1 VSGNVE
7 GTPRVV
13 ITGLGALT
21 PLGNDHDAT
30 WRSCRDG
37 RNGIGV
43 IRQFDAGHLAT
54 RFAAEVQDFDAE
66 TMVGR
71 KEARRTSRCIQFA
84 LVAAREAAA
93 DSGLDI
99 SAMAENVGVLIA
111 SGIGGLEV
119 IERAVIALH
128 DHGPRRVS
136 PFTVPAMIADM
147 PSGMVAIDLGAK
159 GPNYAIVSACASG
172 AHAIG
177 EAAEWIRRGD
187 AVAVIAGGTEAAIT
201 NLGIAS
207 FNAMQALST
216 RNDSPETASRPF
228 DRLRDGF
235 VMGEGA
241 GVLVLEE
248 YEHALSRGARM
259 YGEVV
264 GYGATADATHITQP
278 SPDGE
283 GARRSVMGALKQA
296 GRRPDEVG
304 YINAHGTST
313 QLNDAAET
321 KAIKSA
327 FGEAARTVP
336 MSSTKSMHGHL
347 LGAAGAVEAVITV
360 LALRD
365 QFAPPTINLEETDPE
380 CDLDYVPGR
389 GRSMTADLALSTS
402 FGFGGH
408 NACLA
413 FATLESSGAPEG
425 NR

>member
-1 VSGNVE
+1 MSG
-7 GTPRVV
+7 TRVV
-13 ITGLGALT
+13 VTGLGALS
-21 PLGNDHDAT
+21 PLGKDVEST
-30 WRSCRDG
+30 WQGCRDG
-37 RNGIGV
+37 RNGIGP

-54 RFAAEVQDFDAE
+54 RIAAEVKDFDAE
-66 TMVGR
+66 AVVGR
-71 KEARRTSRCIQFA
+71 KETRRTSRCIQFA
-84 LVAAREAAA
+84 LAAAREAAG

-99 SAMAENVGVLIA
+99 DAMSQDVGVLIA

-128 DHGPRRVS
+128 EHGPRRVS

-147 PSGMVAIDLGAK
+147 PSGMVAIDLNAR

-172 AHAIG
+172 AHAVG

-187 AVAVIAGGTEAAIT
+187 ATAVLAGGTEAAVT

-216 RNDSPETASRPF
+216 CNDHPERASRPF
-228 DRLRDGF
+228 DRRRDGF

-248 YEHALSRGARM
+248 YEHARRRGAKL
-259 YGEVV
+259 YAEVV

-283 GARRSVMGALKQA
+283 GAGRCVLAALAQA

-321 KAIKSA
+321 RAIKSA
-327 FGEAARTVP
+327 FGEAAATVP

-347 LGAAGAVEAVITV
+347 LGAAGAVEAVISV
-360 LALRD
+360 MALRD
-365 QFAPPTINLEETDPE
+365 QFVPPTINLDEPDPE
-380 CDLDYVPGR
+380 CDLDYVPHH
-389 GRSMTADLALSTS
+389 GRSTAMDLALSTS

-413 FATLESSGAPEG
+413 FATAKA
-425 NR
+425 